1 MLPANKAVLPPSTF
15 IDGANA
21 ARLLCTIYSVHM
33 GDAPIKVQQL
43 SGCEIGVSD
52 NLLDNQESLTRK
64 LNGFE
69 LGA

>member
-1 MLPANKAVLPPSTF
+1 MNAMVTAAPRIVLRT
-15 IDGANA
+15 
-21 ARLLCTIYSVHM
+21 
-33 GDAPIKVQQL
+33 GDAPIKVQHL
-43 SGCEIGVSD
+43 SGCEIGVND